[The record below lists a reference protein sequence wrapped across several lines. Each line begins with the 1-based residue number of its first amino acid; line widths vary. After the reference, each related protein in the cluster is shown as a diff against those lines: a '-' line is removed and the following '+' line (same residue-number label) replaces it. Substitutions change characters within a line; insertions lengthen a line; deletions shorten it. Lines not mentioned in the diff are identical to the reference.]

1 MSTSYNTSINL
12 MPCIMSKKSVLYPI
26 PKELQ
31 ATKDFNNLQKQI
43 VKEGEI
49 FHIAYLVE
57 EVESLTKR
65 VDVLEQFILEKLNF
79 TLEDLIN
86 FEQSK

>member
-1 MSTSYNTSINL
+1 MSNKIAQ
-12 MPCIMSKKSVLYPI
+12 YPI

-57 EVESLTKR
+57 EVETLTQR
-65 VDVLEQFILEKLNF
+65 INILEEFILFKLNCD
-79 TLEDLIN
+79 LEELIN
-86 FEQSK
+86 FEQSKQ

>member
-1 MSTSYNTSINL
+1 MSNKIAQ
-12 MPCIMSKKSVLYPI
+12 YPI

-31 ATKDFNNLQKQI
+31 ATKDFNKLQKLI

-49 FHIAYLVE
+49 FHIATLIE

-86 FEQSK
+86 FEQSKQ